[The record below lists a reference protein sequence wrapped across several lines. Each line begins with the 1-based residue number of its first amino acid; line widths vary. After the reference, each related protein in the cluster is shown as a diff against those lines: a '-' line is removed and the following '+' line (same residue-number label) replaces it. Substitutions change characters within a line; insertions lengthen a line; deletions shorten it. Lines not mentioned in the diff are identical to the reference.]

1 MAHLLHYLLKLL
13 GNMQTI
19 DAAHGGGDAATA
31 QDVAT

>member
-19 DAAHGGGDAATA
+19 DAAHGGDDAAA
-31 QDVAT
+31 PQDAAA